1 MKTLLNDLVE
11 QYVAKNPKLMLRRT
25 ESVVEKLLTNWM
37 SICLFNFLRESAGE
51 SFYML
56 FRAIKHQVDK
66 GPVDAVTGKAK
77 YTLNDNRLL
86 REDVEYPSTQTMP
99 AKVLD
104 CDTITQVKEKLLDQ
118 TWKGTS
124 VALRPHADSLHL
136 EWRSGVAGHL
146 ILSDEDLTS
155 IVQGLWKRLNTLQ
168 HYKVPDGATVAL
180 IPRSTKNHLHDSH
193 DYMPGERGIK
203 LWHLVKA
210 TEESELPKHRRGS
223 VREKG
228 GERAK
233 AIPEIY
239 LTRLLSMKGTLQKFV
254 DDLFTAILST
264 SRPVPLAVKYFFD
277 LLDEQAL
284 QHNISDPE
292 TIHIWKTNSLPL
304 RFWIN
309 ILKNPQFIFN
319 VQTSDHVDAVLFV
332 IAQTF
337 MDSCTISGNIKVL
350 SRVHLRG
357 LMRAL
362 NNATLV
368 TILSIY
374 FHLTISVQSNKIVTA
389 LEEDCTAQKMQLGYR
404 LQQIAAAV
412 ENKVTD
418 L

>member
-136 EWRSGVAGHL
+136 GKSCV
-146 ILSDEDLTS
+146 
-155 IVQGLWKRLNTLQ
+155 
-168 HYKVPDGATVAL
+168 
-180 IPRSTKNHLHDSH
+180 
-193 DYMPGERGIK
+193 
-203 LWHLVKA
+203 
-210 TEESELPKHRRGS
+210 HR
-223 VREKG
+223 
-228 GERAK
+228 
-233 AIPEIY
+233 Y
-239 LTRLLSMKGTLQKFV
+239 
-254 DDLFTAILST
+254 T

-337 MDSCTISGNIKVL
+337 MDSCTIADHKLGRV
-350 SRVHLRG
+350 SR
-357 LMRAL
+357 A
-362 NNATLV
+362 
-368 TILSIY
+368 
-374 FHLTISVQSNKIVTA
+374 
-389 LEEDCTAQKMQLGYR
+389 
-404 LQQIAAAV
+404 
-412 ENKVTD
+412 
-418 L
+418 